1 MAISETKLT
10 PTDKFSIR
18 NYATYRRDRPNAV
31 NAGGVALLIHK
42 DIPHQKI
49 NSPPGSTIETI
60 GIKLI
65 SGTHIDTVRRR
76 QTPNVPRL
84 EQSWSTRANSEP
96 TNQSRRTAGRKC
108 WNAIG
113 RPTKVDDRAP
123 VRSPDPINMG
133 HFTAFWSAEKARSL
147 SGSNNIKL

>member
-1 MAISETKLT
+1 MAISE
-10 PTDKFSIR
+10 

-31 NAGGVALLIHK
+31 NVVGVALLIHK

-49 NSPPGSTIETI
+49 NSPPGNTIETI

-65 SGTHIDTVRRR
+65 SGTHIDTVRRC
-76 QTPNVPRL
+76 QTPNVPR
-84 EQSWSTRANSEP
+84 QSWTRAKSEP

-123 VRSPDPINMG
+123 VRSPGPINIAALWQWLTRRRNKHTVLG
-133 HFTAFWSAEKARSL
+133 VALSHTKSTAFQFNPSL
-147 SGSNNIKL
+147 PQ